1 MWFQLPTQISLSI
14 LIIFSGKQKL
24 YKNFEKKQLSK
35 FVIIFAN
42 CDQLDPTQQEIK
54 FMKEEKFICLQNN
67 CNISLEKGIIYAL
80 EKVYREK

>member
-1 MWFQLPTQISLSI
+1 M
-14 LIIFSGKQKL
+14 
-24 YKNFEKKQLSK
+24 
-35 FVIIFAN
+35 IIFAN